1 LKFVL
6 DTNVCIGL
14 INRTEPRLSRKLL
27 EQGPEDVGVSMI
39 SVAELQFGAEKSK
52 KREEAVAKIQLL
64 LGAIRAIPFDLP
76 AVEAYGKIRA
86 DLSNRGLPIG
96 PLDTLIAGHA
106 LSLAATLVTN
116 NTREFKRVR
125 GLQVADWSK

>member
-1 LKFVL
+1 V
-6 DTNVCIGL
+6 V
-14 INRTEPRLSRKLL
+14 
-27 EQGPEDVGVSMI
+27 GPG
-39 SVAELQFGAEKSK
+39 KH
-52 KREEAVAKIQLL
+52 
-64 LGAIRAIPFDLP
+64 AIRAIPFDLP

-116 NTREFKRVR
+116 NIREFKRGR
-125 GLQVADWSK
+125 GLHVADWSK